1 MQLKKI
7 GKLKFKIKVIALANK
22 KNTIEYGKKLSRD
35 EVLIMLSDNIQELN
49 HKIKYGKIRD
59 KANARIKNAQVNS
72 LVYLASNYL
81 KGLKDETLDEI
92 KQELLELKNGN
103 ISNDDFEQ
111 QIIDS
116 VDKGVDLSEIERIES
131 IIESFD
137 GD

>member
-1 MQLKKI
+1 MQLKKMW
-7 GKLKFKIKVIALANK
+7 KLKSNIKVIALANR

-49 HKIKYGKIRD
+49 HKIRYGKIRD
-59 KANARIKNAQVNS
+59 KANARIKNAQMNS

-92 KQELLELKNGN
+92 KQELLELKSGN
-103 ISNDDFEQ
+103 ISNDEFEQ
-111 QIIDS
+111 HIIDS
-116 VDKGVDLSEIERIES
+116 VDNGVDLSEIERIES

>member
-1 MQLKKI
+1 MQLKKML
-7 GKLKFKIKVIALANK
+7 KLKFDLKVIALANK

-49 HKIKYGKIRD
+49 HKIRYGKIRD
-59 KANARIKNAQVNS
+59 KANARIKNAQMNS

-92 KQELLELKNGN
+92 KQELMELKSGN
-103 ISNDDFEQ
+103 ISNDEFEQ
-111 QIIDS
+111 HIIDS

>member
-22 KNTIEYGKKLSRD
+22 KNIEYGKKLSRD

-49 HKIKYGKIRD
+49 HKIRYGKIRD
-59 KANARIKNAQVNS
+59 KANARIKNAQMNS

-92 KQELLELKNGN
+92 KQELMDLKSGN
-103 ISNDDFEQ
+103 ISNDEFEQ
-111 QIIDS
+111 HIIDS

>member
-1 MQLKKI
+1 M
-7 GKLKFKIKVIALANK
+7 IALANK
-22 KNTIEYGKKLSRD
+22 KNIEYGKKLSRD

-49 HKIKYGKIRD
+49 HKIRYGKIRD
-59 KANARIKNAQVNS
+59 KANARIKNAQMNS

-92 KQELLELKNGN
+92 KQELLDLKSGN
-103 ISNDDFEQ
+103 ISNDEFEQ
-111 QIIDS
+111 HIIDS

>member
-1 MQLKKI
+1 M
-7 GKLKFKIKVIALANK
+7 IALANR

-49 HKIKYGKIRD
+49 NKIRYGKIRD
-59 KANARIKNAQVNS
+59 KANARIKNAQMNS

-81 KGLKDETLDEI
+81 KGLRDEQLDEI
-92 KQELLELKNGN
+92 KQELLELKSGN
-103 ISNDDFEQ
+103 ISNDEFEQ
-111 QIIDS
+111 HIIDS
-116 VDKGVDLSEIERIES
+116 VDNGVDLSEIERIES

>member
-1 MQLKKI
+1 ML
-7 GKLKFKIKVIALANK
+7 KLKCDLKVIALANK

-49 HKIKYGKIRD
+49 HKIRYGKIRD
-59 KANARIKNAQVNS
+59 KANARIKNAQMNS

-92 KQELLELKNGN
+92 KQELMELKSGN

-111 QIIDS
+111 HIIDS

>member
-1 MQLKKI
+1 MQLKKMW
-7 GKLKFKIKVIALANK
+7 KLKFKIKVIALANK
-22 KNTIEYGKKLSRD
+22 KNIEYGKKLSRD

-49 HKIKYGKIRD
+49 HKIRYGKIRD
-59 KANARIKNAQVNS
+59 KANARIKNAQMNS

-92 KQELLELKNGN
+92 KQELLDLKSGN
-103 ISNDDFEQ
+103 ISNDEFEQ
-111 QIIDS
+111 HIIDS